1 MDILRYFKKRKL
13 ETEEN
18 EVPVIG
24 NVPNNDASVVI
35 QNNEVP
41 STAPNLVES
50 QDDMDE
56 TDSVDCE

>member
-50 QDDMDE
+50 PDDMDE